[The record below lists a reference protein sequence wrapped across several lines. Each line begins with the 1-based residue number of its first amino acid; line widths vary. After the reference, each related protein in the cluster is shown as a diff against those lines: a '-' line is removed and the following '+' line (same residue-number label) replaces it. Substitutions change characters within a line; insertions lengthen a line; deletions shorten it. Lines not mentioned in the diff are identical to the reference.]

1 MERDDAPQDEA
12 AEAET
17 GLNGSEVAVI
27 GLAGRFPG
35 AADVEAFWENLKN
48 GVESVR
54 FFSEEELLA
63 TGVSMTMLRRPEYVR
78 AWPVL
83 DGFDLL
89 DAALFNIPPREAQ
102 LMDPQQRLFLECAW
116 EALERAGYN
125 SDSHDGLIGVYAG
138 LDLNTYLFN
147 LTSNPAVVEAAG
159 SFQTEIASDKD
170 YLATRV
176 SYKLDLRG
184 PSLTVQAACAT
195 SLVAVHLACQGLLSG
210 ECDMALAGGASI
222 KVPQHTGYL
231 SLEGGI
237 QSPDGHCRA
246 FDARAQGTIFGS
258 GLGIVVL
265 KRLSDALAD
274 GDVIHAVIKGSAIN
288 NDGALKIG
296 YSAPGG
302 EGQFQVVR
310 AAQMLAEVDP
320 ATITYVEAHGTGT
333 PLGDP
338 IEVAALTRAFRAS
351 TDARGFCGIG
361 SVKTNVGHLKSAAG
375 VAGLIKAILALEHKA
390 IPPSL
395 HLEKPNP
402 HIDFASSPFYVVD
415 RLTDWQPAPGAPR
428 RAAVSSF
435 GVGGTNAHAILEEAP
450 PRSAS
455 GPSRRWQLLLLSGNT
470 PAALAAQRDRL
481 AEHLFQH
488 PEASLADVAFT
499 LRVGRRRLPHR
510 GWATCRGEDLDDAVA
525 ALTDPERFQTAA
537 QEGRDRPVI
546 FLFPGQGAQHPNMG
560 RELYET
566 EPVFRAG
573 VDRCCEILLPH
584 LGLDLRELLYPAP
597 GGEAAAAGRL
607 EQTALAQPA
616 LFVIEHALAGLWMS
630 WGIRPQA
637 MIGHSLGEYVAA
649 ALAGVFRLEDALAL
663 VAERGRL
670 MQELPAGAMLSVSLS
685 EADLLPRLPAGVSLA
700 AVNGPARLVVSGP
713 EEAVAELEAA
723 LAAEG
728 VAVRRLHTSHAFHSG
743 MMDPILEPFAARVAA
758 VRREAPRIP
767 FVSNHTGAW
776 IRPEEATDPGYW
788 ARHLRGA
795 VRFADGLATLTS
807 EEEAVLLEVGPGQTL
822 SSFARQLP
830 GRPAGQAVAR
840 SLPHP
845 KETKSDAEMLL
856 GTLGQLWA
864 AGVTP
869 DWKAFH
875 GAEERLRVQLPAY
888 PFERQRYWVERQT
901 IAAALAAE
909 STKELARQ
917 ELSDWFAVQSW
928 KPSVPPEGAPAP
940 GSRWLLLADRHG
952 LAEAI
957 GRRLEAAGQAVVTV
971 GPDDLDPYAVTSWT
985 DLLARLRQDGPL
997 PDRVLHLWGVTGP
1010 DGASAEA
1017 DLGLANHGFHS
1028 LLALAQAL
1036 GRQSLG
1042 TPGQVQVRA
1051 VVDGLQSVRG
1061 ERVVWPGKAT
1071 VLGPVRTLPLEHP
1084 EIGAAAIDVVL
1095 PDPADAA
1102 ALERLAELLIA
1113 EALAPAAEP
1122 VVAYRGDERWV
1133 EGFEPVRIDPG
1144 NGRFA
1149 LPERVVCLITG
1160 GLGGLGLALAEELA
1174 RSRQARLVLTGRTG
1188 LPAREQW
1195 GAWVAFHGE
1204 ADPTSRKIRQVEALA
1219 ALGAEVLV
1227 TAADVTDEAAL
1238 AAAVAQAHERFGP
1251 IQAAIH
1257 AAGVPGGGV
1266 LQLKTRDAA
1275 DRVLA
1280 PKVRGTRAL
1289 AAALAGEP
1297 LELLALCSSTYAL
1310 TGGVGQVDY
1319 CAANSFLDAFARA
1332 EIAIARRVVSLGW
1345 GPWSEVGM
1353 AAQAGGATAM
1363 VRPAAVGGAA
1373 PPRPTP
1379 EPAEPSLHP
1388 LLDRRL
1394 ADGEGSGKVAFA
1406 TDLSAARQWVLA
1418 EHRILGTPTMPGTAY
1433 LEMARAA
1440 FAAATGARRVEIRDV
1455 AFVSPLLV
1463 PEGDAREVRTEL
1475 EPAPGGVMGFRIASR
1490 TGADAPWQEHAH
1502 GRLAALPEETSERA
1516 ADLAALE
1523 LRCGLRQVS
1532 AENQAL
1538 PGADGFLR
1546 AGSLVAWGPRWQSF
1560 RHADVGLDEALV
1572 RLELPAVYSGDVE
1585 SLHLHPALLDVAT
1598 AYGAGFAGE
1607 GNLLPHSYGAV
1618 RVLAPLPAALYAHIR
1633 RSPEAP
1639 AGEGLLTLDV
1649 TLMDH
1654 DGRVSAEVERFTLR
1668 RVAEDGGRS
1677 RSAAAS
1683 AAAAAKAP
1691 AGAAD
1696 RTAPDRAAWISP
1708 AEGAEAF
1715 RRAVSRGRFAHVAVS
1730 PVSLSAALVA
1740 LRRPA
1745 AERPAEP
1752 AAAPSARFPR
1762 PELDTAFALPGN
1774 DVERTLVEVWQGVL
1788 GIDRV
1793 GIHDN
1798 FFDLG
1803 GDSVVGIQIVAQSAG
1818 RGVQISPEQLF
1829 EHQTI
1834 AALARALGAVT
1845 AVESDAASPAV
1856 PDGDPAA
1863 PEEPAPGSFTPAD
1876 FPEAGI
1882 SQESLDRLFSRV
1894 RDLAS

>member
-1 MERDDAPQDEA
+1 MERDNAPQGDEP
-12 AEAET
+12 EAET

-63 TGVSMTMLRRPEYVR
+63 AGVSAGMIRRPEYVR

-83 DGFDLL
+83 DGVDLF

-102 LMDPQQRLFLECAW
+102 LMDPQHRLFLECAW

-125 SDSHDGLIGVYAG
+125 SDSHDGLVGVYAG

-147 LTSNPAVVEAAG
+147 LTSNPAVMEAAG
-159 SFQTEIASDKD
+159 SFQAEIASDKD

-210 ECDMALAGGASI
+210 ECDMALAGGASL
-222 KVPQHTGYL
+222 KVPPNTGYL

-265 KRLSDALAD
+265 KRLTDALAD

-302 EGQFQVVR
+302 EGQFQVIR

-338 IEVAALTRAFRAS
+338 IEVAALTRAFRTS

-375 VAGLIKAILALEHKA
+375 VTGLIKAVLALEHKL

-395 HLEKPNP
+395 HLETPNP
-402 HIDFASSPFYVVD
+402 HIDFAGSPFYVVD
-415 RLTDWQPAPGAPR
+415 RLTEWEPAPGAPR

-450 PRSAS
+450 PRPAS
-455 GPSRRWQLLLLSGNT
+455 GLSRPWQLLVVSGNT
-470 PAALAAQRDRL
+470 PTALAAQRDRL

-488 PEASLADVAFT
+488 PDAVLADVAFT
-499 LRVGRRRLPHR
+499 LRAGRRRLPHR
-510 GWATCRGEDLDDAVA
+510 GWATCRGEDLDDAIA
-525 ALTDPERFQTAA
+525 ALTDPERFQTVE
-537 QEGRDRPVI
+537 QEARDRPVI
-546 FLFPGQGAQHPNMG
+546 FLFPGQGTQHPNMG
-560 RELYET
+560 RTLYET
-566 EPVFRAG
+566 EPVFLAG
-573 VDRCCEILLPH
+573 VDRCCEILRPH
-584 LGLDLRELLYPAP
+584 LGLDLRDLLYPAP
-597 GGEAAAAGRL
+597 SGEAAAAERL

-616 LFVIEHALAGLWMS
+616 LFVVEHALAGLWMS

-637 MIGHSLGEYVAA
+637 MIGHSIGEYVAA

-670 MQELPAGAMLSVSLS
+670 MQGLPAGAMLSVSIT

-713 EEAVAELEAA
+713 EDAVAGLEAE
-723 LAAEG
+723 LDTEG
-728 VAVRRLHTSHAFHSG
+728 VAVRRLHTSHAFHSA
-743 MMDPILEPFAARVAA
+743 MMDPILEPFNARVSA
-758 VRREAPRIP
+758 VRREAPKIP
-767 FVSNHTGAW
+767 FVSNHTGTW
-776 IRPEEATDPGYW
+776 IRAEEATDPAYW
-788 ARHLRGA
+788 ASHLRGA
-795 VRFADGLATLTS
+795 VRFADGLATLAS

-875 GAEERLRVQLPAY
+875 GDEERLRVELPTY

-901 IAAALAAE
+901 FAAVMVAE
-909 STKELARQ
+909 TSRELARQ

-928 KPSVPPEGAPAP
+928 KPSVPPEAAPPAA
-940 GSRWLLLADRHG
+940 SRWLLFADRRGLAD
-952 LAEAI
+952 AI
-957 GRRLEAAGQAVVTV
+957 ARRLEAAGEAVVTV
-971 GPDDLDPYAVTSWT
+971 DPDELDPYAVTSWT

-997 PDRVLHLWGVTGP
+997 PDRVLHLAGVTGP

-1017 DLGLANHGFHS
+1017 DLALADRGFHS

-1084 EIGAAAIDVVL
+1084 EIGAAAVDVVL
-1095 PDPADAA
+1095 PEDPADTA
-1102 ALERLAELLIA
+1102 ALDRLADLLIA
-1113 EALAPAAEP
+1113 EASAPATEP
-1122 VVAYRGDERWV
+1122 VVAYRGEERWV

-1149 LPERVVCLITG
+1149 LPERAVCLITG

-1188 LPAREQW
+1188 LPEREQW
-1195 GAWVAFHGE
+1195 TAWVAFHGE
-1204 ADPTSRKIRQVEALA
+1204 ADPSSRKIRQIESLE
-1219 ALGAEVLV
+1219 ALGAEVMAV
-1227 TAADVTDEAAL
+1227 AADVTDEAAL
-1238 AAAVAQAHERFGP
+1238 AAAVRSARERFGP
-1251 IQAAIH
+1251 IQAVIH

-1266 LQLKTRDAA
+1266 LQLKTHDAA

-1289 AAALAGEP
+1289 ATALAGEP
-1297 LELLALCSSTYAL
+1297 LELFALCSSTYAL

-1332 EIAIARRVVSLGW
+1332 ESGIARRVVSLGW

-1353 AAQAGGATAM
+1353 AVQAGSAAAPRPVHASGAAS
-1363 VRPAAVGGAA
+1363 RPA
-1373 PPRPTP
+1373 PT
-1379 EPAEPSLHP
+1379 AEPTGASLHP

-1394 ADGEGSGKVAFA
+1394 PDSEGSDRIAFA
-1406 TDLSAARQWVLA
+1406 TDLSTARHWVLA

-1440 FAAATGARRVEIRDV
+1440 FATATGARRVEIRDV

-1463 PEGDAREVRTEL
+1463 PEGDTREMRTEL
-1475 EPAPGGVMGFRIASR
+1475 APAAEGAMGFRITSR
-1490 TGADAPWQEHAH
+1490 TGADSLWQEHAR
-1502 GRLAALPEETSERA
+1502 GRLAAIPEETSDRA
-1516 ADLAALE
+1516 SDLAALE

-1532 AENQAL
+1532 AESREQ
-1538 PGADGFLR
+1538 PGADGFIR
-1546 AGSLVAWGPRWQSF
+1546 AGSLVVWGPRWQSF
-1560 RHADVGLDEALV
+1560 RQADVGLDEALV
-1572 RLELPAVYSGDVE
+1572 SLELPAAYAGDVGD
-1585 SLHLHPALLDVAT
+1585 LGLHPALLDVAT

-1607 GNLLPHSYGAV
+1607 GNLLPHSYGVV
-1618 RVLAPLPAALYAHIR
+1618 RTLAPLPAALYAHIR
-1633 RSPEAP
+1633 RSPNAP
-1639 AGEGLLTLDV
+1639 AGDGFLTLDV

-1654 DGRVSAEVERFTLR
+1654 DGRVSAEIERFTLR
-1668 RVAEDGGRS
+1668 RVAEDGARP
-1677 RSAAAS
+1677 RPAAS
-1683 AAAAAKAP
+1683 STST
-1691 AGAAD
+1691 GTAD
-1696 RTAPDRAAWISP
+1696 KTSPDRAAWISP
-1708 AEGAEAF
+1708 TEGTEAF

-1730 PVSLSAALVA
+1730 PVSLSAALA
-1740 LRRPA
+1740 LLRRPA
-1745 AERPAEP
+1745 EEGPSAAM

-1762 PELDTAFALPGN
+1762 PQLDTAFALPGN

-1788 GIDRV
+1788 GIDRIGV
-1793 GIHDN
+1793 HDN

-1834 AALARALGAVT
+1834 AALARTLGAST
-1845 AVESDAASPAV
+1845 PAE
-1856 PDGDPAA
+1856 PDGAA
-1863 PEEPAPGSFTPAD
+1863 PAEAPETPEETASGSVTPAD
-1876 FPEAGI
+1876 FPEAGL